1 MRILYYTHSAF
12 WEQALSLVKELS
24 SRAEVHLLVE
34 LGPEA
39 WKTAAFDI
47 SKPDLEGGLLPANE
61 VVASAFPAAVSSYW
75 RDVASFHLVVHT
87 SKLSLHPASWNRSR
101 EVMRFAQSLKVDIL
115 HIDDLDVSPRLAL
128 ALAQDWAIPIALN
141 VHDPQPHEGEG
152 GWRKRLA
159 RSLGYRRASR
169 FILHNHS
176 QVTSFRQQCSLPAQV
191 VHVVELGATDILQ
204 AWADPKARNIG
215 PCVLFFGRVSAYK
228 GLDVLYSATSAIAS
242 RVPGVRFVVAGKPVP
257 GYIPPQPP
265 RLPPPA
271 SIEVL
276 SSYIGNPTLARLLQ
290 EATLVACPYTGA
302 TQSGVVLTAYGFDKT
317 VVATAVGGLPEYVV
331 HGRSG
336 LIVPP
341 HDPEALAAAISR
353 LLLEDDLRQRLEDG
367 VRSEKT
373 NRLNW
378 KRAADEMMHIYRSML

>member
-24 SRAEVHLLVE
+24 RRAEVHLLVE
-34 LGPEA
+34 VGPDA
-39 WKTAAFDI
+39 WNTAAFDVTRRE
-47 SKPDLEGGLLPANE
+47 LGAGLVPAGE
-61 VVASAFPAAVSSYW
+61 VVEPAFPPAVSSYW

-87 SKLSLHPASWNRSR
+87 SKLSLHPSSWRRSR
-101 EVMRFAQSLKVDIL
+101 EVMHFAESLKVDIL

-141 VHDPQPHEGEG
+141 VHDPQPHEGES

-159 RSLGYRRASR
+159 RSLGYRRVSR

-176 QVTSFRQQCSLPAQV
+176 QEVSFRQQYSLPAQV

-204 AWADPKARNIG
+204 AWADPDVRSTG

-242 RVPGVRFVVAGKPVP
+242 RVPHVRFVIAGKPVP
-257 GYIPPQPP
+257 GYTPPE
-265 RLPPPA
+265 PPPVPPPT
-271 SIEVL
+271 SIEVRP
-276 SSYIGNPTLARLLQ
+276 SYIGNPTLARLLQ
-290 EATLVACPYTGA
+290 EATLVTCPYTGA
-302 TQSGVVLTAYGFDKT
+302 TQSGVVLTAYGFDKP

-331 HGRSG
+331 DGRTG
-336 LIVPP
+336 LVVPP
-341 HDPEALAAAISR
+341 QDPDALAAAISR
-353 LLLEDDLRQRLEDG
+353 ILLDDELRQRLEAG
-367 VRSEKT
+367 VRSEKR

-378 KRAADEMMHIYRSML
+378 GRAADEMMHIYKSML